1 MENLTALEGAFPGLP
16 DESHELVAS
25 FTVPGEPV
33 SKSRARFTKRGS
45 KMVSYTPQK
54 TLDGERAMASAYR
67 EAAGSHDLDKEA
79 TFAVHAHFYNGTR
92 QRRDVDNMVKL
103 ILDGL
108 NEVAWPDDNQ
118 VTEIAAR
125 KSWGKKAD
133 ARTVVSV
140 YRIGEMRRPT
150 QPCIRCGE
158 PFLTYESWLTDPNAK
173 KYCTQECAYKHRVEK
188 KARVC
193 KRCGADFQ
201 SWGEASETKYCSKE
215 CSYEDRRADT
225 ACAICNKAINI
236 QRCHLKARNY
246 CSDECRREQDR
257 QAHKARKSK
266 YFPGTCRV
274 CGGGTTRKEYT
285 RCNPCKL
292 QGATGKPK

>member
-1 MENLTALEGAFPGLP
+1 MHEMFKTAE
-16 DESHELVAS
+16 DESRELVAT
-25 FTVPGEPV
+25 FTIIGEPV

-54 TLDGERAMASAYR
+54 TLDGERAMAAAYR
-67 EAAGSHDLDKEA
+67 AVAGSHELDKEA
-79 TFAVHAHFYNGTR
+79 TFAVHAHFQAGTR

-125 KSWGKKAD
+125 KSWGAKAD
-133 ARTVVSV
+133 ACTMVSI

-150 QPCIRCGE
+150 RACIRCE
-158 PFLTYESWLTDPNAK
+158 APFLTYESWEADPNSK
-173 KYCTQECAYKHRVEK
+173 KYCSTDCAYKHRVEK
-188 KARVC
+188 KARTC
-193 KRCGADFQ
+193 KKCGADFQ
-201 SWGEASETKYCSKE
+201 AHGETLDTAYCSKE
-215 CSYEDRRADT
+215 CNYEDKRADT
-225 ACAICNKAINI
+225 SCAICEKAINI

-246 CSDECRREQDR
+246 CSDECRRTQDNET
-257 QAHKARKSK
+257 HKARKSK
-266 YFPGTCRV
+266 YFPGTCGV
-274 CGGGTTRKEYT
+274 CGAGTTRKEYK

-292 QGATGKPK
+292 MGATGKPK